1 MLQCKGSSVGE
12 CWRCTERVSVCEA
25 EICHRPVGMRSISRG
40 AGAETLDPMASWYLL
55 VSVGCMIN
63 IDKLLTFWS
72 CEYAFQKKPFKE
84 AKVWLQFASLELIWI
99 DMNWSLSESMPCGK
113 STSAVK
119 SWKSLV
125 MWRNAHV
132 HMSHCKDQLFNGAI
146 HSINGPSPCQSR
158 VLTCWNLRCGFLML
172 FTVWQYSLQLQSQCR
187 FPMYRVIDL
196 RNHFMAVL
204 VCWSRTKRKNLSVLA
219 PPGVISLS
227 QLHTNSL
234 YQNSSA
240 EVFCPFDQK
249 QKLIAKGLLRVLEVI
264 GQASVKLLDWNKY
277 IAQRSRGNLELG
289 RVILNVFEL
298 GPTFWGEFLTFLS
311 LGNAEFRQA

>member
-1 MLQCKGSSVGE
+1 MHFKKTFQGGKSLIA
-12 CWRCTERVSVCEA
+12 VCVT
-25 EICHRPVGMRSISRG
+25 R
-40 AGAETLDPMASWYLL
+40 
-55 VSVGCMIN
+55 
-63 IDKLLTFWS
+63 
-72 CEYAFQKKPFKE
+72 
-84 AKVWLQFASLELIWI
+84 I

-125 MWRNAHV
+125 MWRNADV
-132 HMSHCKDQLFNGAI
+132 HISHCKDQLFNGAI

-172 FTVWQYSLQLQSQCR
+172 FAVWQYSLQLQSQCR

-227 QLHTNSL
+227 QLHTNVNWKITQASFSL